1 MMPGVTFQEIRD
13 AIVDAYAP
21 QSLEETLLFLMNE
34 RLDVVTPPADFG
46 YRVFKLVQWAE
57 MNGRDVELV
66 QAMAKARPR
75 KAKMQEIYKKYGMA
89 IPVYVENAG
98 AQVPN
103 APTDAADSELE
114 KIVKPHLMFVEFG
127 IWRER
132 MTQVEGRVC
141 LITINGNAQGTGFLV
156 GPDAVLTNYHV
167 MEPLLKESKKVG
179 DFECVFDFKFLP
191 NNTKTGTPVR
201 LHATDWNI
209 DSSPYS
215 KPEGEGK
222 PEQADPTSD
231 EMDYALV
238 RLAEPLGAK
247 PWAMNPN
254 SDGGAP
260 ARGWV
265 RVPDGSPAFKSP
277 MGVLIAQHPA
287 GWPLKLAVDTEAI
300 NQANKHW
307 LNGSGTRVR
316 YATNTLGG
324 SSGSPVFDLEWNLIA
339 LHHYGDP
346 AYNHPAKYNQGVPIG
361 RIRDRL
367 QRVGKETALGGDP
380 S

>member
-1 MMPGVTFQEIRD
+1 MPGVTFKEIRD
-13 AIVDAYAP
+13 AIVDAYTP

-34 RLDVVTPPADFG
+34 RLEVITPPVDFG
-46 YRVFKLVQWAE
+46 HRVFKLVEWAE
-57 MNGRDVELV
+57 LNGRAVELV

-75 KAKMQEIYKKYGMA
+75 QAKMQEIYKKYGMA
-89 IPVYVENAG
+89 IAVYMENAG

-103 APTDAADSELE
+103 SPTDGADSGLE
-114 KIVKPHLMFVEFG
+114 KIVKPHLTFAEFG
-127 IWRER
+127 IWRDR

-141 LITINGNAQGTGFLV
+141 LITIKGNAQGTGFLV
-156 GPDAVLTNYHV
+156 APDAVLTNYHV
-167 MEPLLKESKKVG
+167 MEPLLKGTRTVA
-179 DFECVFDFKFLP
+179 DFECVFDFKVLP
-191 NNTKTGTPVR
+191 SQTRTSTPIG

-209 DSSPYS
+209 DSSPFS

-222 PEQADPTSD
+222 PDQADPTPD
-231 EMDYALV
+231 ELDYALI
-238 RLAEPLGAK
+238 RLAEPFGAK

-254 SDGGAP
+254 PDGGAP

-265 RVPDGSPAFKSP
+265 RVPDAAPVFKSP

-287 GWPLKLAVDTEAI
+287 GWPLKLAIDTDAI
-300 NQANKHW
+300 NQATNHW
-307 LNGSGTRVR
+307 LNGNGTRVR

-346 AYNHPAKYNQGVPIG
+346 AAFNHPAKYNQGVPIG
-361 RIRDRL
+361 QIRDRL
-367 QRVGKETALGGDP
+367 RRAGKEAALGGNP
-380 S
+380 N